1 MVIKSI
7 YSWLKKMGMSPEE
20 KYLHR
25 SSDLADLE
33 NRMNQLRRQGFPY

>member
-20 KYLHR
+20 KYLCR
-25 SSDLADLE
+25 ATDLADLE
-33 NRMNQLRRQGFPY
+33 NRMSYLRRKGFPY